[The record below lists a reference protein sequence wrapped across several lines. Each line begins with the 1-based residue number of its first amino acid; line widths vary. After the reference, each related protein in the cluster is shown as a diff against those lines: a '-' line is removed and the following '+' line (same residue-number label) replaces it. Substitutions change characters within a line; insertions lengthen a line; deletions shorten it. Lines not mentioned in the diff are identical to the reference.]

1 MKKIFL
7 LKLVLI
13 ISLGSVQ
20 HSHANV
26 NSAKESSNEQSIFAL
41 NKAIAD
47 VKRRLMLI
55 KPNMRISYVRKK
67 DNNDGTIRMY
77 KFTPKGLS
85 EGEWIPIHTDY
96 TNNNTENKTW
106 EDDALF
112 SLDAFDLGNVELKS
126 ETENSWIFQLP
137 SFVELNVDSEKTD
150 QPLEHGEASKVIQ
163 AELEVTKLNSHFI
176 SYRIYSIE
184 RFKPQFMVKIS
195 KLNIYNTLSE
205 PWTNGPL
212 VVSSQTKDVE
222 GSIGF
227 LISIDDHIT
236 ALYSDFKLVEID

>member
-7 LKLVLI
+7 LKLVLMT
-13 ISLGSVQ
+13 SLGFVQ
-20 HSHANV
+20 HSHANT
-26 NSAKESSNEQSIFAL
+26 NATKDSANEQSILAL
-41 NKAIAD
+41 KTATAD
-47 VKRRLMLI
+47 VKHRLAQI

-67 DNNDGTIRMY
+67 DDNDGTIRIY

-85 EGEWIPIHTDY
+85 GGEWTPIHTDY

-112 SLDAFDLGNVELKS
+112 SLDVFDLDNVKLKS
-126 ETENSWIFQLP
+126 ETESSWIFQLP

-150 QPLEHGEASKVIQ
+150 QTLERGEASKVIL
-163 AELEVTKLNSHFI
+163 AELEVTKINPHFI
-176 SYRIYSIE
+176 SYRIYSIGP
-184 RFKPQFMVKIS
+184 FKPLFMVKIS

-205 PWTNGPL
+205 PWINGPL
-212 VVSSQTKDVE
+212 VTSSQTEDVE
-222 GSIGF
+222 GSMGF